1 MALTRAHTSMKETIR
16 VAVTGI
22 SGSGRS
28 SGDSLTNNKK
38 TALILI
44 VTILI
49 FFYLRDALSAV
60 LARQRVWLGGLD
72 GWLAG
77 WVAVRHTRRYCIKTT
92 KHI

>member
-1 MALTRAHTSMKETIR
+1 MKETIR

-28 SGDSLTNNKK
+28 SGDSLTNNNKK
-38 TALILI
+38 NCTNFNRDNFN
-44 VTILI
+44 

-60 LARQRVWLGGLD
+60 LAGQRVWLGGWD

>member
-1 MALTRAHTSMKETIR
+1 MKETIR

-49 FFYLRDALSAV
+49 FFTCAT
-60 LARQRVWLGGLD
+60 
-72 GWLAG
+72 
-77 WVAVRHTRRYCIKTT
+77 H
-92 KHI
+92 

>member
-60 LARQRVWLGGLD
+60 LARQRVWLGGWD